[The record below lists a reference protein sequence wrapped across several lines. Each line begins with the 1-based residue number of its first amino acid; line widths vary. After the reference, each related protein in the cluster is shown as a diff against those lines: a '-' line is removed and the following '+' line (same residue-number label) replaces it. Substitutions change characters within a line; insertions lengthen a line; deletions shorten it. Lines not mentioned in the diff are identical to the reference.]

1 MAPPQPSLNPPMVL
15 PSLPKPA
22 ELKLAAKSVSD
33 SMVAAAGRGPR
44 HAPAVFF
51 VVVVLGLVSWYVRRV
66 RGQKASKNYVD
77 VGRQWST
84 MTTKQKMRSD

>member
-1 MAPPQPSLNPPMVL
+1 MAPPQPSLNPPIVL

-33 SMVAAAGRGPR
+33 SWVAAVGKGPR

-51 VVVVLGLVSWYVRRV
+51 IVIVLGLVSWYVRSV
-66 RGQKASKNYVD
+66 RGQKRSRKYLD

-84 MTTKQKMRSD
+84 KQKMRSD

>member
-22 ELKLAAKSVSD
+22 ELKMAAKSVSD
-33 SMVAAAGRGPR
+33 SWAAAVGTGPR

-51 VVVVLGLVSWYVRRV
+51 VIVVLGMVSWYVRRV
-66 RGQKASKNYVD
+66 RGQKGSKTYVD

-84 MTTKQKMRSD
+84 KQKMRSD

>member
-15 PSLPKPA
+15 PSLPKSA

-33 SMVAAAGRGPR
+33 SWVAAVGRGPR

-51 VVVVLGLVSWYVRRV
+51 VAIILGLVSWYVRRI
-66 RGQKASKNYVD
+66 RGQKSSKSFED
-77 VGRQWST
+77 VGRQWS
-84 MTTKQKMRSD
+84 KRKMRSD